1 MWKRR
6 NKKEFEMLAVKCLLV
21 LDSFYVTMKDT
32 VVSFDAI
39 VYSKQK
45 IGTKKC
51 LQTFYASTRG
61 PSVSNPVYLWGIRWT
76 TRFRILLSVKVLE
89 IKQMLQLLISCLLG
103 TFFFRVL
110 RRFWISCV
118 PCFFWRWG
126 VFFCPCMKSFVW
138 RASVCMFERL
148 LGSSG
153 IVAGGVVP
161 GKNHALDFK

>member
-1 MWKRR
+1 MLKRQNMEMWKRR

-61 PSVSNPVYLWGIRWT
+61 PSVSNPVHLWGIRWT

-118 PCFFWRWG
+118 PFFFKVG
-126 VFFCPCMKSFVW
+126 DFSFVLVW
-138 RASVCMFERL
+138 RASVYYVWKT
-148 LGSSG
+148 SG
-153 IVAGGVVP
+153 
-161 GKNHALDFK
+161 

>member
-1 MWKRR
+1 MLKRQNMQMWKRR

-61 PSVSNPVYLWGIRWT
+61 PSVSNPVHLWGIRWT

-118 PCFFWRWG
+118 PFFFKVG
-126 VFFCPCMKSFVW
+126 DFSFVLVW
-138 RASVCMFERL
+138 RASVHYVWKT
-148 LGSSG
+148 SG
-153 IVAGGVVP
+153 
-161 GKNHALDFK
+161 